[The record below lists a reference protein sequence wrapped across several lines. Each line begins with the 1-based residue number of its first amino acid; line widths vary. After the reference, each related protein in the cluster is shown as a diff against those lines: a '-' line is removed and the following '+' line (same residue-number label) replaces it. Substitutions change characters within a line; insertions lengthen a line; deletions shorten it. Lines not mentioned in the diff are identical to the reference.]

1 MATDINA
8 YWDEFMEA
16 VAEADQPRRAF
27 GVLQR
32 ITEETVGT
40 KLFTAMTYDASAG
53 LARRTYSGNE
63 TAYPTGGF
71 KPMSIGIWS
80 ETVIEKQRPYVSNT
94 IEQIAEVFSDW
105 PLIQSLGCES
115 GCNIPVVIAGDV
127 VGTLN
132 LLDVKGH
139 YTPERMAL
147 AMQLRPFAAIA
158 FMAADKAAAR
168 DVARAA

>member
-16 VAEADQPRRAF
+16 VAETDQPRRAF
-27 GVLQR
+27 EVLQR

-40 KLFTAMTYDASAG
+40 KLFTAMTYDAVAG

-80 ETVIEKQRPYVSNT
+80 ETVIEKQQPYVSNT
-94 IEQIAEVFSDW
+94 IEPGGRRRRRGRHAEPPRRQGPLYAGTDGARDEA
-105 PLIQSLGCES
+105 PPLRRHRLHGRRQGRRARRRPRGLIQRTE
-115 GCNIPVVIAGDV
+115 
-127 VGTLN
+127 
-132 LLDVKGH
+132 
-139 YTPERMAL
+139 
-147 AMQLRPFAAIA
+147 
-158 FMAADKAAAR
+158 
-168 DVARAA
+168 ARAWPRPPSA

>member
-1 MATDINA
+1 MTASVND
-8 YWDEFMEA
+8 YWDEFMAA

-27 GVLQR
+27 EVLQR
-32 ITEETVGT
+32 ITEEMVGT
-40 KLFTAMTYDASAG
+40 QLFTAMTYDSIAG

-80 ETVIEKQRPYVSNT
+80 ETVIEKQQPYVSNT
-94 IEQIAEVFSDW
+94 IEQIAEVFADW

-132 LLDVKGH
+132 LLDAKGH
-139 YTPERMAL
+139 YTPERMAI

-168 DVARAA
+168 DAAGAA

>member
-1 MATDINA
+1 MTGSVND
-8 YWDEFMEA
+8 YWDEFMAA
-16 VAEADQPRRAF
+16 VAEPDQPRRAF
-27 GVLQR
+27 EILQR

-40 KLFTAMTYDASAG
+40 KLFTAMTYDSNAG

-71 KPMSIGIWS
+71 KPMSLGIWS
-80 ETVIEKQRPYVSNT
+80 ETVIDRQQPYVSNT

-115 GCNIPVVIAGDV
+115 GCNIPVVVAGAV

-132 LLDVKGH
+132 LLDVQGH
-139 YTPERMAL
+139 YTPERMAI
-147 AMQLRPFAAIA
+147 AMTLRPFAAIA

-168 DVARAA
+168 AAAAA

>member
-16 VAEADQPRRAF
+16 DQPRRAF
-27 GVLQR
+27 EVLQR

-63 TAYPTGGF
+63 AAYPTGGF

-80 ETVIEKQRPYVSNT
+80 ETVIEKQQPYVSNT
-94 IEQIAEVFSDW
+94 IEEIAAVFSDW

-115 GCNIPVVIAGDV
+115 GCNIPVVVAGDV

-147 AMQLRPFAAIA
+147 AMTLRPFAAIA

-168 DVARAA
+168 DAAHAA